1 MTERSRHETTLM
13 FKLAFEN
20 LIKVA
25 MSEHMYSFNGEIRK
39 QQSGVAIGNVLGG
52 ALAVLYTMYFC
63 RKYTDRILE
72 ATSDIPDFNLIL
84 MKIYIDDNNVSCECL
99 PPGSRLIDGKV
110 RIIESE
116 IDSDNKIPG
125 DSVVREQPSESD
137 GCSL

>member
-1 MTERSRHETTLM
+1 M

-52 ALAVLYTMYFC
+52 ALAVLYTVYFC

-72 ATSDIPDFNLIL
+72 ATIDIPDFNRFL

-99 PPGSRLIDGKV
+99 PPGSRLIDGK
-110 RIIESE
+110 
-116 IDSDNKIPG
+116 G
-125 DSVVREQPSESD
+125 
-137 GCSL
+137 